1 MKKNILASFSVLAL
15 LLCGIPLV
23 NKEPAVEA
31 HAVSTTRLYVV
42 INADIVARAPAYKL
56 YNGAS
61 DVVLTLLSTEDTRH
75 TGDIYTYFTDSP
87 GTGWKT
93 LKNNGGDSINLY
105 NIDPAGYGSTWDTIT
120 FNSPISNWSTPASV
134 VKSIYTPPVVGEQYD
149 VSLYNGASLVATQTA
164 SEGVA
169 YTPQP
174 VTVNDY
180 IFEGWYVD
188 SALTTAY
195 VPTVLTADTSLYGK
209 FTAIDLDKSTRLY
222 IASNYTWWYDGGAR
236 IDIYFWKNGVT
247 AQVLTMRKEVGNLH
261 SVVLPNASYTK
272 IKLER
277 KNPVSPYNVWNAT
290 GDITVNLTTYPVI
303 KLNGNLD
310 GGYTGPMA
318 VTDFSNTAPDIAYLK
333 TEVPLL
339 TCTNYDEANGLL
351 GAYNRLGDNELEII
365 DALTTPSHDEVPL
378 TYKSKIDYYVSYAAT
393 QAPASPRASLIA
405 KTNGSFAL
413 TMMLGLS
420 SFATVAFYLI
430 KKKKTISE

>member
-1 MKKNILASFSVLAL
+1 MKKNILTFFSVLAL

-42 INADIVARAPAYKL
+42 INDDIVAQAPAYKL
-56 YNGAS
+56 YNGSS
-61 DVVLTLLSTEDTRH
+61 DVNLTLLSTVDSRH

-93 LKNNGGDSINLY
+93 FKNNGGKSINLY

-120 FNSPISNWSTPASV
+120 FNSPISNWSTAASV

-149 VSLYNGASLVATQTA
+149 VSLYNGATLVATQTA
-164 SEGVA
+164 SEGVT

-188 SALTTAY
+188 ATLTTAY

-209 FTAIDLDKSTRLY
+209 FTAIDLNKSTRIY
-222 IASNYTWWYDGGAR
+222 IASNYSWWYDGGAR
-236 IDIYFWKNGVT
+236 IDIYFWKDGVT

-303 KLNGNLD
+303 KLNGDLN

-333 TEVPLL
+333 TEVQLL
-339 TCTNYDEANGLL
+339 TCTNYNQANDLL

-405 KTNGSFAL
+405 KANGSFAL

>member
-1 MKKNILASFSVLAL
+1 MRKKFVAFYSVLAF

-31 HAVSTTRLYVV
+31 HAVSNTRLYVV
-42 INADIVARAPAYKL
+42 INDDIVKRAPAYKL
-56 YNGAS
+56 YNGAK
-61 DVVLTLLSTEDTRH
+61 DVDLTLLSDVDSRH
-75 TGDIYTYFTDSP
+75 NGDIYTYFTDVP

-93 LKNNGGDSINLY
+93 LKNNGGDLINLY
-105 NIDPAGYGSTWDTIT
+105 NIDPAGYGDSWDTIT
-120 FNSPISNWSTPASV
+120 FNSPIENWSTPASV
-134 VKSIYTPPVVGEQYD
+134 VKSIYNPPVVGEQYD
-149 VSLYNGASLVATQTA
+149 VSLYNGATLVATQTA
-164 SEGVA
+164 YEGVT

-188 SALTTAY
+188 ATLTTAY

-222 IASNYTWWYDGGAR
+222 IASNYSWWYDDDAR

-303 KLNGNLD
+303 KLNGDLN

-333 TEVPLL
+333 IEVPLL
-339 TCTNYDEANGLL
+339 TCTNYNQANDLL
-351 GAYNRLGDNELEII
+351 EAYNRLGDNERELI
-365 DALTTPSHDEVPL
+365 DALTTPSHDDVSL
-378 TYKSKIDYYVSYAAT
+378 TYKAKIDYYVSYASSKIPVT
-393 QAPASPRASLIA
+393 QRAETFVKSH
-405 KTNGSFAL
+405 NSVAL
-413 TMMLGLS
+413 LTMLGL
-420 SFATVAFYLI
+420 ATLAISAFYLA
-430 KKKKTISE
+430 KKKKFIS

>member
-1 MKKNILASFSVLAL
+1 MKKNILTFFSVLAL
-15 LLCGIPLV
+15 LLCGISLV

-42 INADIVARAPAYKL
+42 INDDIVARAQKYKL
-56 YNGAS
+56 YNGSS
-61 DVVLTLLSTEDTRH
+61 DVNLTLLSTVDSRH

-93 LKNNGGDSINLY
+93 FKNDGGNSINLY
-105 NIDPAGYGSTWDTIT
+105 NIDPAGYGTSWDTIT
-120 FNSPISNWSTPASV
+120 FNSPISNWSAVASV

-149 VSLYNGASLVATQTA
+149 VSLYNGATLVATQTA

-188 SALTTAY
+188 AALTTAY
-195 VPTVLTADTSLYGK
+195 VPTVLTADTNLYGK
-209 FTAIDLDKSTRLY
+209 FTAIDLNKSTRIY
-222 IASNYTWWYDGGAR
+222 IASNYSWWYDGGAR

-303 KLNGNLD
+303 KLNGDLN

-318 VTDFSNTAPDIAYLK
+318 VTDISNTAPDISYLK

-339 TCTNYDEANGLL
+339 TCTNYNQANDLL

-393 QAPASPRASLIA
+393 QSPASPRASLI
-405 KTNGSFAL
+405 TTIENP
-413 TMMLGLS
+413 MMPMIIIGLLGLLTIGGYT
-420 SFATVAFYLI
+420 FVV
-430 KKKKTISE
+430 KKTR